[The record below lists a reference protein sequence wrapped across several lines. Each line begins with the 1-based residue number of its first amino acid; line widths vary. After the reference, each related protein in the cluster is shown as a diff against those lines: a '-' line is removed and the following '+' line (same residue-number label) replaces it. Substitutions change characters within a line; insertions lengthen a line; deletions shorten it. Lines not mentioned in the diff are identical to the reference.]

1 MHGEDLGARAV
12 TPDPTGEDAAQHS
25 IPAELNGASAGDDV
39 VGRIITQAIRHPA
52 PFGQL
57 GCNAPTNIETKV
69 KTSSAERV
77 RRHRAR
83 KKIAAELEELT
94 FVRRDWALF
103 LDPYRLPQKA
113 GCRADQMRALA
124 LKELVDNGLDHA
136 ANVTL
141 DQIDNDTWSVADDG
155 PGMDRVRIATLF
167 AVDRPLTS
175 TKLLRRPTRGAV
187 GNGLRVVTGAAMA
200 SGGSLHVESRGRR
213 FEIKVH
219 LGTGRTEA
227 VETECNA
234 PTGVGTKVTIRF
246 GAALAR
252 SPYDGSLARQ
262 ALRFPGPA
270 CEPMRSHLGWY
281 DARSW
286 LELVQAAPA
295 GTPVAQLLAHMGIES
310 TDQRAALDVAFVEL
324 AKLELPP
331 EPKLLTRG
339 AGGLEGADYAKA
351 GAAGVLVEAWAMA
364 PARVPRSQGSGTL
377 AVYVN
382 RTPVLVDARISSTDG
397 MHIHGGGFYCR
408 LEKVPATARYR
419 VELSITAPAVPI
431 INDGKTPDL
440 VHFHRAIC
448 DAVSVAM
455 RAAEK
460 RLDKPTRKKGAI
472 KEAAWGVME
481 EAYLKAS
488 DNCRLPANARQ
499 IMYAARAMVA
509 ELIGGEPMRD
519 KYFTQTLLPDY
530 IAAHEGRCADWDV
543 IYDARGHLI
552 EPHTGASVPLGTM
565 AVREYLRPRYRPSG
579 PSVSI
584 GGGGIDYGAEPKH
597 RYKTALFI
605 EKEGFEPLL
614 QKARI
619 RERFDCAILSTKGMS
634 VVACRHLLDRLGR
647 DGTVILV
654 AHDFDRAGLAI
665 AHTIAN
671 DGRRYTFEHTPEM
684 IDIGLRLA
692 DVEAMDLQDEPAE
705 DEGPTAEKLE
715 EYGATDEEIAVLFGA
730 KRRVELNAMTSRQ
743 FLDWLEGK
751 LEEHGAGKVVPPLEM
766 LESKAR
772 SAIALRLVSDRIAE
786 LEDAARRE
794 AAAATLPDDL
804 AGLVGRVL
812 VARPD
817 LAWEDAVARVVG
829 MEVRP

>member
-1 MHGEDLGARAV
+1 MHGEDLGSRAV

-39 VGRIITQAIRHPA
+39 VGRIITHAIRHPA

-234 PTGVGTKVTIRF
+234 PTGVGTRVTIRF

-252 SPYDGSLARQ
+252 SPYDGSLASQ
-262 ALRFPGPA
+262 ALRFPGRA

-364 PARVPRSQGSGTL
+364 PARVPRSQGSATL

-382 RTPVLVDARISSTDG
+382 RTPVLADARISSTDG

-408 LEKVPATARYR
+408 LEKVPAARKAPLQPLRSAAVTPSWRDSNSRSSPRNSRSTASCLRR
-419 VELSITAPAVPI
+419 ADIRRRPSGVDPPPPAWWARSDGPRPPQRPRPSSTSLQSSTCKAVSRRTVGRGTCVMRHGLPSLSGRPSSPQKIRFDRRAPACFV
-431 INDGKTPDL
+431 
-440 VHFHRAIC
+440 
-448 DAVSVAM
+448 
-455 RAAEK
+455 
-460 RLDKPTRKKGAI
+460 TR
-472 KEAAWGVME
+472 
-481 EAYLKAS
+481 
-488 DNCRLPANARQ
+488 
-499 IMYAARAMVA
+499 
-509 ELIGGEPMRD
+509 
-519 KYFTQTLLPDY
+519 
-530 IAAHEGRCADWDV
+530 V
-543 IYDARGHLI
+543 IRISAL
-552 EPHTGASVPLGTM
+552 T
-565 AVREYLRPRYRPSG
+565 LRPRSG
-579 PSVSI
+579 
-584 GGGGIDYGAEPKH
+584 A
-597 RYKTALFI
+597 
-605 EKEGFEPLL
+605 
-614 QKARI
+614 Q
-619 RERFDCAILSTKGMS
+619 AIP
-634 VVACRHLLDRLGR
+634 
-647 DGTVILV
+647 
-654 AHDFDRAGLAI
+654 RAGCVWSATHPRRAI
-665 AHTIAN
+665 AET
-671 DGRRYTFEHTPEM
+671 G
-684 IDIGLRLA
+684 
-692 DVEAMDLQDEPAE
+692 
-705 DEGPTAEKLE
+705 
-715 EYGATDEEIAVLFGA
+715 
-730 KRRVELNAMTSRQ
+730 
-743 FLDWLEGK
+743 
-751 LEEHGAGKVVPPLEM
+751 
-766 LESKAR
+766 
-772 SAIALRLVSDRIAE
+772 
-786 LEDAARRE
+786 
-794 AAAATLPDDL
+794 
-804 AGLVGRVL
+804 
-812 VARPD
+812 
-817 LAWEDAVARVVG
+817 
-829 MEVRP
+829 